1 MGLGLNPSQTNVG
14 QTPTAQPALASN
26 PVAPQPAQTQSPM
39 QAPQPSGKMGG
50 NDIQNAIQSGVK
62 SMQPPDPAQTQGKQ
76 PQFGQPNQYAQT
88 IGMGNNTG
96 SQTPS
101 PVGAGGKS
109 GKGG

>member
-1 MGLGLNPSQTNVG
+1 MGLGLNPAMTNAG
-14 QTPTAQPALASN
+14 QQPTSQPALASN
-26 PVAPQPAQTQSPM
+26 PAPPQPAQTQSPM
-39 QAPQPSGKMGG
+39 QQTPPPTQQSGKMGG
-50 NDIQNAIQSGVK
+50 MSQDIQKAMN
-62 SMQPPDPAQTQGKQ
+62 PPDPAQTQGST
-76 PQFGQPNQYAQT
+76 PQMGQPNQYAQT